1 MTNKEIQKVLENL
14 GYDDVVLF
22 DNFDYADAFIGVTV
36 DNRAVYDFEKM
47 IESLQNQMTMTYE
60 DAVEFIE
67 FNTIRSLPYLGDKAP
82 IILNRLEEVIK
93 WDLMN

>member
-1 MTNKEIQKVLENL
+1 MTNKEIQKVLEDL
-14 GYDDVVLF
+14 FYDDVVLF

-36 DNRAVYDFEKM
+36 DNKAVYDYEKM

-82 IILNRLEEVIK
+82 IIVNQIEDIIK
-93 WDLMN
+93 WNLSN